1 MLEIR
6 DLSITLQTA
15 QGPKK
20 VVQHVDFQIPTGT
33 TLGIVGE
40 SGSGKTMLCY
50 AILQLFRESR
60 NYEGD
65 ILLEGRSL
73 MEMDEQQ
80 LRGLRGNDV
89 ACILQNPM
97 AMFNPIITIGEHMIE
112 TVQAHRSLS
121 KKQALHI
128 ATEQLAFFQLTDS
141 RLLKKYPHELSG
153 GMLQR
158 VMIAMAMSL
167 RPKLLLA
174 DEPTTAL
181 DVTIQAQILKLMRDM
196 QKKMGTSIILIT
208 HDLGVVAGM
217 CDRIIVMKEGE
228 IVEQGTTEEI
238 FANAQHPYTQKLLN
252 ALPKLHEKKQP
263 KEIATI
269 QPGID
274 RHKPLIEVTHLS
286 KEFPLGRGQTLKAV
300 NDLSFYI
307 YPGETLGL
315 VNLVQVNRLQVGRF
329 FNFIS
334 LQMERF
340 CIKEYL

>member
-60 NYEGD
+60 HYGGD

-181 DVTIQAQILKLMRDM
+181 DTMTQLKVLEELSHCQQQYQTTM
-196 QKKMGTSIILIT
+196 LIVS
-208 HDLGVVAGM
+208 HDLGVIARMADQIVVMRRGKIMEYGPAERLLQNPVHSYTKALVAAKRKDDQLEKLVDSWSG
-217 CDRIIVMKEGE
+217 DTNGILYELDTNYWVR
-228 IVEQGTTEEI
+228 QEE
-238 FANAQHPYTQKLLN
+238 
-252 ALPKLHEKKQP
+252 
-263 KEIATI
+263 
-269 QPGID
+269 
-274 RHKPLIEVTHLS
+274 
-286 KEFPLGRGQTLKAV
+286 
-300 NDLSFYI
+300 
-307 YPGETLGL
+307 
-315 VNLVQVNRLQVGRF
+315 NR
-329 FNFIS
+329 
-334 LQMERF
+334 
-340 CIKEYL
+340 C

>member
-97 AMFNPIITIGEHMIE
+97 AMFNPIITIGDHMIE

-181 DVTIQAQILKLMRDM
+181 DTMTQLKVLEELSHCQQQYQTTM
-196 QKKMGTSIILIT
+196 LIVS
-208 HDLGVVAGM
+208 HDLGVIARMADQIVVMRRGKIMEYGPAERILQNPVHSYTKALVAAKRKDDQLEKLVGSWSG
-217 CDRIIVMKEGE
+217 DTNGILYELDTNYWVR
-228 IVEQGTTEEI
+228 QEES
-238 FANAQHPYTQKLLN
+238 
-252 ALPKLHEKKQP
+252 
-263 KEIATI
+263 
-269 QPGID
+269 
-274 RHKPLIEVTHLS
+274 R
-286 KEFPLGRGQTLKAV
+286 
-300 NDLSFYI
+300 
-307 YPGETLGL
+307 
-315 VNLVQVNRLQVGRF
+315 
-329 FNFIS
+329 
-334 LQMERF
+334 
-340 CIKEYL
+340 C

>member
-73 MEMDEQQ
+73 LGMDEQQ

-112 TVQAHRSLS
+112 TLQAHRSLS

-128 ATEQLAFFQLTDS
+128 ATEQLAFFQLSDS

-158 VMIAMAMSL
+158 VMIALAMSL

-181 DVTIQAQILKLMRDM
+181 DTMTQLKILEELSHCQQQYQTTM
-196 QKKMGTSIILIT
+196 LIVS
-208 HDLGVVAGM
+208 HDLGVIARMADQIVVMRRGKIMEYGPAERLLQNPVHSYTRALVAAKRK
-217 CDRIIVMKEGE
+217 DDQLE
-228 IVEQGTTEEI
+228 
-238 FANAQHPYTQKLLN
+238 KLVDSWSGDTN
-252 ALPKLHEKKQP
+252 
-263 KEIATI
+263 
-269 QPGID
+269 GILYELD
-274 RHKPLIEVTHLS
+274 TNYWVR
-286 KEFPLGRGQTLKAV
+286 
-300 NDLSFYI
+300 
-307 YPGETLGL
+307 
-315 VNLVQVNRLQVGRF
+315 
-329 FNFIS
+329 
-334 LQMERF
+334 
-340 CIKEYL
+340 

>member
-15 QGPKK
+15 RGPKK

-73 MEMDEQQ
+73 LGKDEQQ

-112 TVQAHRSLS
+112 TLQAHRSLS

-128 ATEQLAFFQLTDS
+128 ATEQLTFFQLTDS

-181 DVTIQAQILKLMRDM
+181 DTMTQLKILEELSHCQQQYQTTM
-196 QKKMGTSIILIT
+196 LIVS
-208 HDLGVVAGM
+208 HDLGVIARMADQIVVMRRGKIMEYGPAERLLQNPVHSYTKALVAAKRKDDQLEKLVDSWSG
-217 CDRIIVMKEGE
+217 DTNGILYELDTNYWVR
-228 IVEQGTTEEI
+228 QEES
-238 FANAQHPYTQKLLN
+238 
-252 ALPKLHEKKQP
+252 
-263 KEIATI
+263 
-269 QPGID
+269 
-274 RHKPLIEVTHLS
+274 R
-286 KEFPLGRGQTLKAV
+286 
-300 NDLSFYI
+300 
-307 YPGETLGL
+307 
-315 VNLVQVNRLQVGRF
+315 
-329 FNFIS
+329 
-334 LQMERF
+334 
-340 CIKEYL
+340 C

>member
-73 MEMDEQQ
+73 LGMDEQQ

-112 TVQAHRSLS
+112 TLQAHRSLS

-181 DVTIQAQILKLMRDM
+181 DTMTQLKILEELSHCQQQYQTTM
-196 QKKMGTSIILIT
+196 LIVS
-208 HDLGVVAGM
+208 HDLGVIARMADQIVVMRRGKIMEYGPAERILQNPVHSYTKALVAAKRKDDQLEKLVDSWSG
-217 CDRIIVMKEGE
+217 DTNGILYELDTNYWVR
-228 IVEQGTTEEI
+228 QEES
-238 FANAQHPYTQKLLN
+238 
-252 ALPKLHEKKQP
+252 
-263 KEIATI
+263 
-269 QPGID
+269 
-274 RHKPLIEVTHLS
+274 R
-286 KEFPLGRGQTLKAV
+286 
-300 NDLSFYI
+300 
-307 YPGETLGL
+307 
-315 VNLVQVNRLQVGRF
+315 
-329 FNFIS
+329 
-334 LQMERF
+334 
-340 CIKEYL
+340 C

>member
-181 DVTIQAQILKLMRDM
+181 DTMTQLKVLEELSHCQQQYQTTM
-196 QKKMGTSIILIT
+196 LIVS
-208 HDLGVVAGM
+208 HDLGVIARM
-217 CDRIIVMKEGE
+217 ADQIVVMRRGE
-228 IVEQGTTEEI
+228 IMEYGPAERILQNPVHSYTKALVAAKRKDDQLEKLVDSWSGDTNGILYELDTNYWVRQEES
-238 FANAQHPYTQKLLN
+238 
-252 ALPKLHEKKQP
+252 
-263 KEIATI
+263 
-269 QPGID
+269 
-274 RHKPLIEVTHLS
+274 R
-286 KEFPLGRGQTLKAV
+286 
-300 NDLSFYI
+300 
-307 YPGETLGL
+307 
-315 VNLVQVNRLQVGRF
+315 
-329 FNFIS
+329 
-334 LQMERF
+334 
-340 CIKEYL
+340 C

>member
-1 MLEIR
+1 MLEIK

-15 QGPKK
+15 HGPKT
-20 VVQHVDFQIPTGT
+20 VVQHVDFHIPTGT

-60 NYEGD
+60 HYEGD

-73 MEMDEQQ
+73 IKMDEQQ

-112 TVQAHRSLS
+112 TLQAHRSLS

-128 ATEQLAFFQLTDS
+128 ATEQLAYFQLTDS
-141 RLLKKYPHELSG
+141 TLLKKYPHELSG

-158 VMIAMAMSL
+158 VMIALAMSL

-181 DVTIQAQILKLMRDM
+181 DTMTQLKILEELSHCQQQYQTTM
-196 QKKMGTSIILIT
+196 LIVS
-208 HDLGVVAGM
+208 HDLGVIARMAEQIVVMRRGIIMEYGPAERLLQNPVHSYSRALVAAKRN
-217 CDRIIVMKEGE
+217 DDQL
-228 IVEQGTTEEI
+228 EQLVDSWSGDT
-238 FANAQHPYTQKLLN
+238 N
-252 ALPKLHEKKQP
+252 
-263 KEIATI
+263 
-269 QPGID
+269 GILYELD
-274 RHKPLIEVTHLS
+274 TNYWVRQEVS
-286 KEFPLGRGQTLKAV
+286 R
-300 NDLSFYI
+300 
-307 YPGETLGL
+307 
-315 VNLVQVNRLQVGRF
+315 
-329 FNFIS
+329 
-334 LQMERF
+334 
-340 CIKEYL
+340 C

>member
-73 MEMDEQQ
+73 LGMDEQQ

-112 TVQAHRSLS
+112 TLQAHRSLS

-181 DVTIQAQILKLMRDM
+181 DTMTQLKVLEELSHCQQQYQTTM
-196 QKKMGTSIILIT
+196 LIVS
-208 HDLGVVAGM
+208 HDLGVIARMADQIVVMRRGKIMEYGPAERLLQNPVHSYTKALVAAKRKDDQLEKLVDSWSG
-217 CDRIIVMKEGE
+217 DTNGILYELDTNYWVR
-228 IVEQGTTEEI
+228 QEES
-238 FANAQHPYTQKLLN
+238 
-252 ALPKLHEKKQP
+252 
-263 KEIATI
+263 
-269 QPGID
+269 
-274 RHKPLIEVTHLS
+274 R
-286 KEFPLGRGQTLKAV
+286 
-300 NDLSFYI
+300 
-307 YPGETLGL
+307 
-315 VNLVQVNRLQVGRF
+315 
-329 FNFIS
+329 
-334 LQMERF
+334 
-340 CIKEYL
+340 C

>member
-15 QGPKK
+15 RGPKK

-60 NYEGD
+60 HYGGD

-73 MEMDEQQ
+73 LGMDEQQ

-97 AMFNPIITIGEHMIE
+97 AMFNPIITIGDHMIE

-181 DVTIQAQILKLMRDM
+181 DTMTQLKILEELSHCQQQYQTTM
-196 QKKMGTSIILIT
+196 LIVS
-208 HDLGVVAGM
+208 HDLGVIARMADQIVVMRRGKIMEYGPAERILQNPVHSYTKALVAAKRKDDQLEKLVDSWSG
-217 CDRIIVMKEGE
+217 DTNGILYELDTNYWVR
-228 IVEQGTTEEI
+228 QEES
-238 FANAQHPYTQKLLN
+238 
-252 ALPKLHEKKQP
+252 
-263 KEIATI
+263 
-269 QPGID
+269 
-274 RHKPLIEVTHLS
+274 R
-286 KEFPLGRGQTLKAV
+286 
-300 NDLSFYI
+300 
-307 YPGETLGL
+307 
-315 VNLVQVNRLQVGRF
+315 
-329 FNFIS
+329 
-334 LQMERF
+334 
-340 CIKEYL
+340 C

>member
-73 MEMDEQQ
+73 LGMDEQQ

-112 TVQAHRSLS
+112 TLQAHRSLS
-121 KKQALHI
+121 KRQALHI
-128 ATEQLAFFQLTDS
+128 ATEQLAFFQLSDS

-158 VMIAMAMSL
+158 VMIALAMSL

-181 DVTIQAQILKLMRDM
+181 DTMTQLKILEELSHCQQQYQTTM
-196 QKKMGTSIILIT
+196 LIVS
-208 HDLGVVAGM
+208 HDLGVIARMADQIVVMRRGKIMEYGPAERLLQNPVHSYTRALVAAKRKDDQLEKLVDSWSG
-217 CDRIIVMKEGE
+217 DTNGILYELDTNYWVR
-228 IVEQGTTEEI
+228 QEES
-238 FANAQHPYTQKLLN
+238 
-252 ALPKLHEKKQP
+252 
-263 KEIATI
+263 
-269 QPGID
+269 
-274 RHKPLIEVTHLS
+274 R
-286 KEFPLGRGQTLKAV
+286 
-300 NDLSFYI
+300 
-307 YPGETLGL
+307 
-315 VNLVQVNRLQVGRF
+315 
-329 FNFIS
+329 
-334 LQMERF
+334 
-340 CIKEYL
+340 C

>member
-167 RPKLLLA
+167 CPKLLLA

-181 DVTIQAQILKLMRDM
+181 DTMTQLKVLEELSHCQQQYQTTM
-196 QKKMGTSIILIT
+196 LIVS
-208 HDLGVVAGM
+208 HDLGVIARMADQIVVMRRGKIMEYGPAERILQNPVHSYTKALVAAKRKDDQLEKLVDSWSG
-217 CDRIIVMKEGE
+217 DTNGILYELDTNYWVR
-228 IVEQGTTEEI
+228 QEES
-238 FANAQHPYTQKLLN
+238 
-252 ALPKLHEKKQP
+252 
-263 KEIATI
+263 
-269 QPGID
+269 
-274 RHKPLIEVTHLS
+274 R
-286 KEFPLGRGQTLKAV
+286 
-300 NDLSFYI
+300 
-307 YPGETLGL
+307 
-315 VNLVQVNRLQVGRF
+315 
-329 FNFIS
+329 
-334 LQMERF
+334 
-340 CIKEYL
+340 C

>member
-15 QGPKK
+15 RGPKK

-60 NYEGD
+60 HYGGD

-73 MEMDEQQ
+73 LGMDEQQ

-97 AMFNPIITIGEHMIE
+97 AMFNPIITIGDHMIE

-181 DVTIQAQILKLMRDM
+181 DTMTQLKVLEELSHCQQQYQTTM
-196 QKKMGTSIILIT
+196 LIVS
-208 HDLGVVAGM
+208 HDLGVIARMADQIVVMRREKIMEYGPAERLLQNPVHSYTKALVAAKRKDDQLEKLVDSWSG
-217 CDRIIVMKEGE
+217 DTNGILYELDTNYWVR
-228 IVEQGTTEEI
+228 QEE
-238 FANAQHPYTQKLLN
+238 
-252 ALPKLHEKKQP
+252 
-263 KEIATI
+263 
-269 QPGID
+269 
-274 RHKPLIEVTHLS
+274 
-286 KEFPLGRGQTLKAV
+286 
-300 NDLSFYI
+300 
-307 YPGETLGL
+307 
-315 VNLVQVNRLQVGRF
+315 NR
-329 FNFIS
+329 
-334 LQMERF
+334 
-340 CIKEYL
+340 C

>member
-20 VVQHVDFQIPTGT
+20 VVQHVDFQIATGT

-73 MEMDEQQ
+73 LGMDEQQ

-112 TVQAHRSLS
+112 TLQAHRSLS

-128 ATEQLAFFQLTDS
+128 ATEQLAFFQLSDS

-158 VMIAMAMSL
+158 VMIALAMSL

-181 DVTIQAQILKLMRDM
+181 DTMTQLKILEELSHCQQQYQTTM
-196 QKKMGTSIILIT
+196 LIVS
-208 HDLGVVAGM
+208 HDLGVIARMADQIVVMRRGKIMEYGPAERLLQNPVHSYTRALVAAKRKDDQLEKLVDSWSG
-217 CDRIIVMKEGE
+217 DTNGILYELDTNYWVR
-228 IVEQGTTEEI
+228 QEES
-238 FANAQHPYTQKLLN
+238 
-252 ALPKLHEKKQP
+252 
-263 KEIATI
+263 
-269 QPGID
+269 
-274 RHKPLIEVTHLS
+274 R
-286 KEFPLGRGQTLKAV
+286 
-300 NDLSFYI
+300 
-307 YPGETLGL
+307 
-315 VNLVQVNRLQVGRF
+315 
-329 FNFIS
+329 
-334 LQMERF
+334 
-340 CIKEYL
+340 C

>member
-60 NYEGD
+60 HYGGD

-97 AMFNPIITIGEHMIE
+97 AMFNPIITIGKHMVE
-112 TVQAHRSLS
+112 TLQAHRSLS

-158 VMIAMAMSL
+158 VMIAMAISL

-181 DVTIQAQILKLMRDM
+181 DTMTQLKILEELSHCQQQYQTTM
-196 QKKMGTSIILIT
+196 LIVS
-208 HDLGVVAGM
+208 HDLGVIARMADQIVVMRRGKIMEYGPAERILQNPVHSYTKALVAAKRKDDQLEKLVDSWSG
-217 CDRIIVMKEGE
+217 DTNGILYELDTNYWVR
-228 IVEQGTTEEI
+228 QEES
-238 FANAQHPYTQKLLN
+238 
-252 ALPKLHEKKQP
+252 
-263 KEIATI
+263 
-269 QPGID
+269 
-274 RHKPLIEVTHLS
+274 R
-286 KEFPLGRGQTLKAV
+286 
-300 NDLSFYI
+300 
-307 YPGETLGL
+307 
-315 VNLVQVNRLQVGRF
+315 
-329 FNFIS
+329 
-334 LQMERF
+334 
-340 CIKEYL
+340 C

>member
-15 QGPKK
+15 RGPKK

-60 NYEGD
+60 HYGGD

-73 MEMDEQQ
+73 LGMDEQQ

-181 DVTIQAQILKLMRDM
+181 DTMTQLKVLEELSHCQQQYQTTM
-196 QKKMGTSIILIT
+196 LIVS
-208 HDLGVVAGM
+208 HDLGVIARMADQIVVMRRGKIMEYGPAERLLQNPVHSYTKALVAAKRKDDQLEKLVDSWSG
-217 CDRIIVMKEGE
+217 DTNGILYELDTNYWVR
-228 IVEQGTTEEI
+228 QEE
-238 FANAQHPYTQKLLN
+238 
-252 ALPKLHEKKQP
+252 
-263 KEIATI
+263 
-269 QPGID
+269 
-274 RHKPLIEVTHLS
+274 
-286 KEFPLGRGQTLKAV
+286 
-300 NDLSFYI
+300 
-307 YPGETLGL
+307 
-315 VNLVQVNRLQVGRF
+315 NR
-329 FNFIS
+329 
-334 LQMERF
+334 
-340 CIKEYL
+340 C

>member
-60 NYEGD
+60 HYGGD

-73 MEMDEQQ
+73 LGMDEQQ

-181 DVTIQAQILKLMRDM
+181 DTMTQLKVLEELSHCQQQYQTTM
-196 QKKMGTSIILIT
+196 LIVS
-208 HDLGVVAGM
+208 HDLGVIARMADQIVVMRRGKIMEYGPAERLLQNPVHSYTKALVAAKRKDDQLEKLVDSWSG
-217 CDRIIVMKEGE
+217 DTNGILYELDTNYWVRL
-228 IVEQGTTEEI
+228 EES
-238 FANAQHPYTQKLLN
+238 
-252 ALPKLHEKKQP
+252 
-263 KEIATI
+263 
-269 QPGID
+269 
-274 RHKPLIEVTHLS
+274 R
-286 KEFPLGRGQTLKAV
+286 
-300 NDLSFYI
+300 
-307 YPGETLGL
+307 
-315 VNLVQVNRLQVGRF
+315 
-329 FNFIS
+329 
-334 LQMERF
+334 
-340 CIKEYL
+340 C

>member
-15 QGPKK
+15 RGPKK

-60 NYEGD
+60 HYGGD

-73 MEMDEQQ
+73 LGMDEQQ

-181 DVTIQAQILKLMRDM
+181 DTMTQLKVLEELSHCQQQYQTTM
-196 QKKMGTSIILIT
+196 LIVS
-208 HDLGVVAGM
+208 HDLGVIARMADQIVVMRRGKTMEYGPAERLLQNPVHSYTKALVAAKRKDDQLEKLVDSWSG
-217 CDRIIVMKEGE
+217 DTNGILYELDTNYWVR
-228 IVEQGTTEEI
+228 QEE
-238 FANAQHPYTQKLLN
+238 
-252 ALPKLHEKKQP
+252 
-263 KEIATI
+263 
-269 QPGID
+269 
-274 RHKPLIEVTHLS
+274 
-286 KEFPLGRGQTLKAV
+286 
-300 NDLSFYI
+300 
-307 YPGETLGL
+307 
-315 VNLVQVNRLQVGRF
+315 NR
-329 FNFIS
+329 
-334 LQMERF
+334 
-340 CIKEYL
+340 C

>member
-15 QGPKK
+15 RGPKK

-60 NYEGD
+60 HYGGD

-73 MEMDEQQ
+73 LGMDEQQ

-181 DVTIQAQILKLMRDM
+181 DTMTQLKVLEELSHCQQQYQTTM
-196 QKKMGTSIILIT
+196 LIVS
-208 HDLGVVAGM
+208 HDLGVIARMADQIVVMRRGKIMEYGPAERLLQNPVHSYTKALVAAKRKDDQLEKLVDSWSG
-217 CDRIIVMKEGE
+217 DTNGILYELDTNYWVR
-228 IVEQGTTEEI
+228 QEES
-238 FANAQHPYTQKLLN
+238 
-252 ALPKLHEKKQP
+252 
-263 KEIATI
+263 
-269 QPGID
+269 
-274 RHKPLIEVTHLS
+274 R
-286 KEFPLGRGQTLKAV
+286 
-300 NDLSFYI
+300 
-307 YPGETLGL
+307 
-315 VNLVQVNRLQVGRF
+315 
-329 FNFIS
+329 
-334 LQMERF
+334 
-340 CIKEYL
+340 C

>member
-112 TVQAHRSLS
+112 TVQAHRSLN

-181 DVTIQAQILKLMRDM
+181 DTMTQLKVLEELSHCQQQYQTTM
-196 QKKMGTSIILIT
+196 LIVS
-208 HDLGVVAGM
+208 HDLGVIARMADQIVVMRRGKIMEYGPAERILQNPVHSYTKALVAAKRKDDQLEKLVDSWSG
-217 CDRIIVMKEGE
+217 DTNGILYELDTNYWVR
-228 IVEQGTTEEI
+228 QEES
-238 FANAQHPYTQKLLN
+238 
-252 ALPKLHEKKQP
+252 
-263 KEIATI
+263 
-269 QPGID
+269 
-274 RHKPLIEVTHLS
+274 R
-286 KEFPLGRGQTLKAV
+286 
-300 NDLSFYI
+300 
-307 YPGETLGL
+307 
-315 VNLVQVNRLQVGRF
+315 
-329 FNFIS
+329 
-334 LQMERF
+334 
-340 CIKEYL
+340 C

>member
-15 QGPKK
+15 RGPKK

-73 MEMDEQQ
+73 LGMDEQQ

-97 AMFNPIITIGEHMIE
+97 AMFNPIITIGDHMIE

-181 DVTIQAQILKLMRDM
+181 DTMTQLKVLEELSHCQQQYQTTM
-196 QKKMGTSIILIT
+196 LIVS
-208 HDLGVVAGM
+208 HDLGVIARMADQIVVMRRGKIMEYGPAERLLQNPVHSYTKALVAAKRKDDQLEKLVDSWSG
-217 CDRIIVMKEGE
+217 DTNGILYELDTNYWVR
-228 IVEQGTTEEI
+228 QEE
-238 FANAQHPYTQKLLN
+238 
-252 ALPKLHEKKQP
+252 
-263 KEIATI
+263 
-269 QPGID
+269 
-274 RHKPLIEVTHLS
+274 
-286 KEFPLGRGQTLKAV
+286 
-300 NDLSFYI
+300 
-307 YPGETLGL
+307 
-315 VNLVQVNRLQVGRF
+315 NR
-329 FNFIS
+329 
-334 LQMERF
+334 
-340 CIKEYL
+340 C

>member
-15 QGPKK
+15 QGLKK

-73 MEMDEQQ
+73 LGMDEQQ

-112 TVQAHRSLS
+112 TLQAHRSLS

-128 ATEQLAFFQLTDS
+128 ATEQLAFFQLSDS

-158 VMIAMAMSL
+158 VMIALAMSL

-181 DVTIQAQILKLMRDM
+181 DTMTQLKILEELSHCQQQYQTTM
-196 QKKMGTSIILIT
+196 LIVS
-208 HDLGVVAGM
+208 HDLGVIARMADQIVVMRRGKIMEYGPAERLLQNPVHSYTRALVAAKRKDDQLEKLVDSWSG
-217 CDRIIVMKEGE
+217 DTNGILYELDTNYWVR
-228 IVEQGTTEEI
+228 QEES
-238 FANAQHPYTQKLLN
+238 
-252 ALPKLHEKKQP
+252 
-263 KEIATI
+263 
-269 QPGID
+269 
-274 RHKPLIEVTHLS
+274 R
-286 KEFPLGRGQTLKAV
+286 
-300 NDLSFYI
+300 
-307 YPGETLGL
+307 
-315 VNLVQVNRLQVGRF
+315 
-329 FNFIS
+329 
-334 LQMERF
+334 
-340 CIKEYL
+340 C

>member
-15 QGPKK
+15 RGPKK

-60 NYEGD
+60 HYGGD

-73 MEMDEQQ
+73 LGMDEQQ

-181 DVTIQAQILKLMRDM
+181 DTMTQLKVLEELSHCQQQYQTTM
-196 QKKMGTSIILIT
+196 LIVS
-208 HDLGVVAGM
+208 HDLGVIARMADQIVVMRRGKIMEYGPAERLLQNHVHSYTKALVAAKRKDDQLEKLVDSWSG
-217 CDRIIVMKEGE
+217 DTNGILYELDTNYWVR
-228 IVEQGTTEEI
+228 QEES
-238 FANAQHPYTQKLLN
+238 
-252 ALPKLHEKKQP
+252 
-263 KEIATI
+263 
-269 QPGID
+269 
-274 RHKPLIEVTHLS
+274 R
-286 KEFPLGRGQTLKAV
+286 
-300 NDLSFYI
+300 
-307 YPGETLGL
+307 
-315 VNLVQVNRLQVGRF
+315 
-329 FNFIS
+329 
-334 LQMERF
+334 
-340 CIKEYL
+340 C

>member
-128 ATEQLAFFQLTDS
+128 ATEQLAFFQLSDS

-158 VMIAMAMSL
+158 VMIALAMSL

-181 DVTIQAQILKLMRDM
+181 DTMTQLKILEELSHCQQQYQTTM
-196 QKKMGTSIILIT
+196 LIVS
-208 HDLGVVAGM
+208 HDLGVIARMADQIVVMRRGKIMEYGPAERLLQNPVHSYTRALVAAKRKDDQLEKLVDSWSG
-217 CDRIIVMKEGE
+217 DTNGILYELDTNYWVR
-228 IVEQGTTEEI
+228 QEES
-238 FANAQHPYTQKLLN
+238 
-252 ALPKLHEKKQP
+252 
-263 KEIATI
+263 
-269 QPGID
+269 
-274 RHKPLIEVTHLS
+274 R
-286 KEFPLGRGQTLKAV
+286 
-300 NDLSFYI
+300 
-307 YPGETLGL
+307 
-315 VNLVQVNRLQVGRF
+315 
-329 FNFIS
+329 
-334 LQMERF
+334 
-340 CIKEYL
+340 C

>member
-15 QGPKK
+15 RGPKK

-73 MEMDEQQ
+73 LGMDEQQ

-97 AMFNPIITIGEHMIE
+97 AMFNPIITIGDHMIE

-181 DVTIQAQILKLMRDM
+181 DTMTQLKVLEELSHCQQQYQTTM
-196 QKKMGTSIILIT
+196 LIVS
-208 HDLGVVAGM
+208 HDLGVIARMADQIVVMRRGKIMEYGPAERLLQNPVHSYTKALVAAKRKDDQLEKLVDSWSG
-217 CDRIIVMKEGE
+217 DTNGILYELDTNYWVR
-228 IVEQGTTEEI
+228 QEE
-238 FANAQHPYTQKLLN
+238 K
-252 ALPKLHEKKQP
+252 
-263 KEIATI
+263 
-269 QPGID
+269 
-274 RHKPLIEVTHLS
+274 R
-286 KEFPLGRGQTLKAV
+286 
-300 NDLSFYI
+300 
-307 YPGETLGL
+307 
-315 VNLVQVNRLQVGRF
+315 
-329 FNFIS
+329 
-334 LQMERF
+334 
-340 CIKEYL
+340 C

>member
-73 MEMDEQQ
+73 LGMDEQQ

-112 TVQAHRSLS
+112 TLQAHRSLS

-128 ATEQLAFFQLTDS
+128 ATEQLAFFQLSDS

-158 VMIAMAMSL
+158 VMIALAMSL

-181 DVTIQAQILKLMRDM
+181 DTMTQLKILEELSHCQQQYQTTM
-196 QKKMGTSIILIT
+196 LIVS
-208 HDLGVVAGM
+208 HDLGVIARMADQIVVMRRGKIMEYGPAERLLQNPVHSYTRALVAAKRKG
-217 CDRIIVMKEGE
+217 DQLEKLVDSWSGDTNGILYELDTNYWVR
-228 IVEQGTTEEI
+228 QEES
-238 FANAQHPYTQKLLN
+238 
-252 ALPKLHEKKQP
+252 
-263 KEIATI
+263 
-269 QPGID
+269 
-274 RHKPLIEVTHLS
+274 R
-286 KEFPLGRGQTLKAV
+286 
-300 NDLSFYI
+300 
-307 YPGETLGL
+307 
-315 VNLVQVNRLQVGRF
+315 
-329 FNFIS
+329 
-334 LQMERF
+334 
-340 CIKEYL
+340 C

>member
-1 MLEIR
+1 MLEIK

-15 QGPKK
+15 HGPKT
-20 VVQHVDFQIPTGT
+20 VVQHVDFHIPTGT

-60 NYEGD
+60 HYEGD

-73 MEMDEQQ
+73 IKMDEQQ

-112 TVQAHRSLS
+112 TLQAHRSLS

-128 ATEQLAFFQLTDS
+128 ATEQLAYFQLTDS
-141 RLLKKYPHELSG
+141 TLLKKYPHELSG

-158 VMIAMAMSL
+158 VMIALAMSL

-181 DVTIQAQILKLMRDM
+181 DTMTQLKILEELSHCQQQYQTTM
-196 QKKMGTSIILIT
+196 LIVS
-208 HDLGVVAGM
+208 HDLGVIARMADQIVVMRRGKIMEYGPAERILQNPVHSYTKALVAAKRN
-217 CDRIIVMKEGE
+217 DDQL
-228 IVEQGTTEEI
+228 EQLVDSWSGDT
-238 FANAQHPYTQKLLN
+238 N
-252 ALPKLHEKKQP
+252 
-263 KEIATI
+263 
-269 QPGID
+269 GILYELD
-274 RHKPLIEVTHLS
+274 TNYWVRQEVS
-286 KEFPLGRGQTLKAV
+286 R
-300 NDLSFYI
+300 
-307 YPGETLGL
+307 
-315 VNLVQVNRLQVGRF
+315 
-329 FNFIS
+329 
-334 LQMERF
+334 
-340 CIKEYL
+340 C

>member
-15 QGPKK
+15 RGPKK

-73 MEMDEQQ
+73 LGMDEQQ

-97 AMFNPIITIGEHMIE
+97 AMFNPIITIGDHMIE

-181 DVTIQAQILKLMRDM
+181 DTMTQLKVLEELSHCQQQYQTTM
-196 QKKMGTSIILIT
+196 LIVS
-208 HDLGVVAGM
+208 HDLGVIARMADQIVVMRRGKIMEYGPAERLLQNPVHSYTKALVAAKRKDDQLEKLVDSWSG
-217 CDRIIVMKEGE
+217 DTNGILYELDTNYWVR
-228 IVEQGTTEEI
+228 QEES
-238 FANAQHPYTQKLLN
+238 
-252 ALPKLHEKKQP
+252 
-263 KEIATI
+263 
-269 QPGID
+269 
-274 RHKPLIEVTHLS
+274 R
-286 KEFPLGRGQTLKAV
+286 
-300 NDLSFYI
+300 
-307 YPGETLGL
+307 
-315 VNLVQVNRLQVGRF
+315 
-329 FNFIS
+329 
-334 LQMERF
+334 
-340 CIKEYL
+340 C

>member
-1 MLEIR
+1 MLEIK

-15 QGPKK
+15 HGPKT
-20 VVQHVDFQIPTGT
+20 VVQHVDFHIPTGT

-60 NYEGD
+60 HYEGD

-73 MEMDEQQ
+73 IKMDEQQ

-112 TVQAHRSLS
+112 TLQAHRSLS

-128 ATEQLAFFQLTDS
+128 ATEQLAYFQLTDS
-141 RLLKKYPHELSG
+141 TLLKKYPHELSG

-158 VMIAMAMSL
+158 VMIALAMSL

-181 DVTIQAQILKLMRDM
+181 IR
-196 QKKMGTSIILIT
+196 
-208 HDLGVVAGM
+208 
-217 CDRIIVMKEGE
+217 
-228 IVEQGTTEEI
+228 
-238 FANAQHPYTQKLLN
+238 
-252 ALPKLHEKKQP
+252 
-263 KEIATI
+263 
-269 QPGID
+269 
-274 RHKPLIEVTHLS
+274 
-286 KEFPLGRGQTLKAV
+286 
-300 NDLSFYI
+300 
-307 YPGETLGL
+307 
-315 VNLVQVNRLQVGRF
+315 
-329 FNFIS
+329 
-334 LQMERF
+334 
-340 CIKEYL
+340 

>member
-60 NYEGD
+60 HYGGD

-73 MEMDEQQ
+73 LGMDEQQ

-97 AMFNPIITIGEHMIE
+97 AMFNPIITIGDHMIE
-112 TVQAHRSLS
+112 TAQAHRSLS

-181 DVTIQAQILKLMRDM
+181 DTMTQLKVLEELSHCQQQYQTTM
-196 QKKMGTSIILIT
+196 LIVS
-208 HDLGVVAGM
+208 HDLGVIARMADQIVVMRRGKIMEYGPAERILQNPVHSYTKALVAAKRKDDQLEKLVDSWSG
-217 CDRIIVMKEGE
+217 DTNGILYELDTNYWVR
-228 IVEQGTTEEI
+228 QEES
-238 FANAQHPYTQKLLN
+238 
-252 ALPKLHEKKQP
+252 
-263 KEIATI
+263 
-269 QPGID
+269 
-274 RHKPLIEVTHLS
+274 R
-286 KEFPLGRGQTLKAV
+286 
-300 NDLSFYI
+300 
-307 YPGETLGL
+307 
-315 VNLVQVNRLQVGRF
+315 
-329 FNFIS
+329 
-334 LQMERF
+334 
-340 CIKEYL
+340 C

>member
-73 MEMDEQQ
+73 LGMDEQQ

-181 DVTIQAQILKLMRDM
+181 DTMTQLKVLEELSHCQQQYQTTM
-196 QKKMGTSIILIT
+196 LIVS
-208 HDLGVVAGM
+208 HDLGVIARMADQIVVMRRGKIMEYGPAERLLQNPVHSYTKALVAAKRKDDQLEKLVDSWSG
-217 CDRIIVMKEGE
+217 DTNGILYELDTNYWVR
-228 IVEQGTTEEI
+228 QEES
-238 FANAQHPYTQKLLN
+238 
-252 ALPKLHEKKQP
+252 
-263 KEIATI
+263 
-269 QPGID
+269 
-274 RHKPLIEVTHLS
+274 R
-286 KEFPLGRGQTLKAV
+286 
-300 NDLSFYI
+300 
-307 YPGETLGL
+307 
-315 VNLVQVNRLQVGRF
+315 
-329 FNFIS
+329 
-334 LQMERF
+334 
-340 CIKEYL
+340 C

>member
-97 AMFNPIITIGEHMIE
+97 AMFNPIITIGDHMIE

-181 DVTIQAQILKLMRDM
+181 DTMTQLKVLEELSHCQQQYQTTM
-196 QKKMGTSIILIT
+196 LIVS
-208 HDLGVVAGM
+208 HDLGVIARMADQIVVMRRGKIMEYGPAERILQNPVHSYTKALVAAKRKDDQLEKLVGSWSG
-217 CDRIIVMKEGE
+217 DTNGILYELDTNYWVR
-228 IVEQGTTEEI
+228 QEERADVRNPTSI
-238 FANAQHPYTQKLLN
+238 
-252 ALPKLHEKKQP
+252 
-263 KEIATI
+263 
-269 QPGID
+269 
-274 RHKPLIEVTHLS
+274 
-286 KEFPLGRGQTLKAV
+286 
-300 NDLSFYI
+300 
-307 YPGETLGL
+307 
-315 VNLVQVNRLQVGRF
+315 
-329 FNFIS
+329 
-334 LQMERF
+334 
-340 CIKEYL
+340 

>member
-60 NYEGD
+60 HYGGD

-73 MEMDEQQ
+73 LGMDEQQ

-97 AMFNPIITIGEHMIE
+97 AMFNPIITIGDHMIE

-181 DVTIQAQILKLMRDM
+181 DTMTQLKVLEELSHCQQQYQTTM
-196 QKKMGTSIILIT
+196 LIVS
-208 HDLGVVAGM
+208 HDLGVIARMADQIVVMRRGKIMEYGPAERLLQNPVHSYTKALVAAKRKDDQLEKLVDSWSGDTNGILYELDM
-217 CDRIIVMKEGE
+217 NYWVR
-228 IVEQGTTEEI
+228 QEE
-238 FANAQHPYTQKLLN
+238 
-252 ALPKLHEKKQP
+252 
-263 KEIATI
+263 
-269 QPGID
+269 
-274 RHKPLIEVTHLS
+274 
-286 KEFPLGRGQTLKAV
+286 
-300 NDLSFYI
+300 
-307 YPGETLGL
+307 
-315 VNLVQVNRLQVGRF
+315 NR
-329 FNFIS
+329 
-334 LQMERF
+334 
-340 CIKEYL
+340 C

>member
-60 NYEGD
+60 HYGGD

-73 MEMDEQQ
+73 LGMDEQQ

-181 DVTIQAQILKLMRDM
+181 DTMTQLKILEELSHCQQQYQTTM
-196 QKKMGTSIILIT
+196 LIVS
-208 HDLGVVAGM
+208 HDLGVIARMADQIVVMRRGKIMEYGPAERILQNPVHSYTKALVAAKRKDDQLEKLVDSWSG
-217 CDRIIVMKEGE
+217 DTNGILYELDTNYWVR
-228 IVEQGTTEEI
+228 QEES
-238 FANAQHPYTQKLLN
+238 
-252 ALPKLHEKKQP
+252 
-263 KEIATI
+263 
-269 QPGID
+269 
-274 RHKPLIEVTHLS
+274 R
-286 KEFPLGRGQTLKAV
+286 
-300 NDLSFYI
+300 
-307 YPGETLGL
+307 
-315 VNLVQVNRLQVGRF
+315 
-329 FNFIS
+329 
-334 LQMERF
+334 
-340 CIKEYL
+340 C

>member
-15 QGPKK
+15 RGPKK

-60 NYEGD
+60 HYGGD

-73 MEMDEQQ
+73 LGMDEQQ

-97 AMFNPIITIGEHMIE
+97 AMFNPIITIGDHMIE

-181 DVTIQAQILKLMRDM
+181 DTMTQLKVLEELSHCQQQYQTTM
-196 QKKMGTSIILIT
+196 LIVS
-208 HDLGVVAGM
+208 HDLGVIARMADQIVVMRRGKIMEYGPAERILQNPVHSYTKALVAAKRKDDQLEKLVDSWSG
-217 CDRIIVMKEGE
+217 DTNGILYELDTNYWVR
-228 IVEQGTTEEI
+228 QEES
-238 FANAQHPYTQKLLN
+238 
-252 ALPKLHEKKQP
+252 
-263 KEIATI
+263 
-269 QPGID
+269 
-274 RHKPLIEVTHLS
+274 R
-286 KEFPLGRGQTLKAV
+286 
-300 NDLSFYI
+300 
-307 YPGETLGL
+307 
-315 VNLVQVNRLQVGRF
+315 
-329 FNFIS
+329 
-334 LQMERF
+334 
-340 CIKEYL
+340 C

>member
-60 NYEGD
+60 HYGGD

-73 MEMDEQQ
+73 LGMDEQQ

-97 AMFNPIITIGEHMIE
+97 AMFNPIITIGKHMVE
-112 TVQAHRSLS
+112 TLQAHRSLS

-181 DVTIQAQILKLMRDM
+181 DTMTQLKVLEELSHCQQQYQTTM
-196 QKKMGTSIILIT
+196 LIVS
-208 HDLGVVAGM
+208 HDLGVIARMADQIVVMRRGKIMEYGPAERILQNPVHSYTKALVAAKRKDDQLEKLVDSWSG
-217 CDRIIVMKEGE
+217 DTNGILYELDTNYWVR
-228 IVEQGTTEEI
+228 QEES
-238 FANAQHPYTQKLLN
+238 
-252 ALPKLHEKKQP
+252 
-263 KEIATI
+263 
-269 QPGID
+269 
-274 RHKPLIEVTHLS
+274 R
-286 KEFPLGRGQTLKAV
+286 
-300 NDLSFYI
+300 
-307 YPGETLGL
+307 
-315 VNLVQVNRLQVGRF
+315 
-329 FNFIS
+329 
-334 LQMERF
+334 
-340 CIKEYL
+340 C

>member
-1 MLEIR
+1 MLEIK

-15 QGPKK
+15 HGPKT
-20 VVQHVDFQIPTGT
+20 VVQQVDFHIPTGT

-60 NYEGD
+60 HYEGD

-73 MEMDEQQ
+73 IKMDEQQ

-112 TVQAHRSLS
+112 TLQAHRSLS

-128 ATEQLAFFQLTDS
+128 ATEQLAYFQLTDS
-141 RLLKKYPHELSG
+141 TLLKKYPHELSG

-158 VMIAMAMSL
+158 VMIALAMSL

-181 DVTIQAQILKLMRDM
+181 DTMTQLKILEELSHCQQQYQTTM
-196 QKKMGTSIILIT
+196 LIVS
-208 HDLGVVAGM
+208 HDLGVIARMAEQIVVMRRGIIMEYGPAERLLQNPVHSYSRALVATKRN
-217 CDRIIVMKEGE
+217 DDQL
-228 IVEQGTTEEI
+228 EQLVDSWSGDT
-238 FANAQHPYTQKLLN
+238 N
-252 ALPKLHEKKQP
+252 
-263 KEIATI
+263 
-269 QPGID
+269 GILYELD
-274 RHKPLIEVTHLS
+274 TNYWVRQEVS
-286 KEFPLGRGQTLKAV
+286 R
-300 NDLSFYI
+300 
-307 YPGETLGL
+307 
-315 VNLVQVNRLQVGRF
+315 
-329 FNFIS
+329 
-334 LQMERF
+334 
-340 CIKEYL
+340 C

>member
-15 QGPKK
+15 RGPKK

-60 NYEGD
+60 HYGGD

-73 MEMDEQQ
+73 LGMDEQQ

-97 AMFNPIITIGEHMIE
+97 AMFNPIITIGDHMIE

-181 DVTIQAQILKLMRDM
+181 DTMTQLKVLEELSHCQQQYQTTM
-196 QKKMGTSIILIT
+196 LIVS
-208 HDLGVVAGM
+208 HDLGVIARMADQIVVMRRGKIMEYGPAERLLQNPVHSYTKALVAAKRKDDQLEKLVDSWSG
-217 CDRIIVMKEGE
+217 DTNGILYELDTNYWVR
-228 IVEQGTTEEI
+228 QEE
-238 FANAQHPYTQKLLN
+238 
-252 ALPKLHEKKQP
+252 
-263 KEIATI
+263 
-269 QPGID
+269 
-274 RHKPLIEVTHLS
+274 
-286 KEFPLGRGQTLKAV
+286 
-300 NDLSFYI
+300 
-307 YPGETLGL
+307 
-315 VNLVQVNRLQVGRF
+315 NR
-329 FNFIS
+329 
-334 LQMERF
+334 
-340 CIKEYL
+340 C